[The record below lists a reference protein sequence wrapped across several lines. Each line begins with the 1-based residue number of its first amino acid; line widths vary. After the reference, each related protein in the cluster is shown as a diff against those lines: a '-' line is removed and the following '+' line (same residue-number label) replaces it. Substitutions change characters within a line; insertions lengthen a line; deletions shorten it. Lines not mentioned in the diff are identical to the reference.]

1 MFLTSELAVRAHL
14 AVSIELPHYDALS
27 FTIELCDLRPD
38 TEWNEL
44 GTVSGDLEG
53 DS

>member
-14 AVSIELPHYDALS
+14 AVSIELPLYDVFS
-27 FTIELCDLRPD
+27 FTLELCDLRPG
-38 TEWNEL
+38 TEWNDL